1 MAITEGFAHSGST
14 VLSVQAK
21 PGTGTTSVVVNDA
34 RFIHSNLGPQRLG
47 DIVLTVDGT
56 DVYIIRFTFTEEAI
70 DQRTVQGHTKKY
82 NPETAET

>member
-1 MAITEGFAHSGST
+1 MAISEGFAHSSST

-21 PGTGTTSVVVNDA
+21 PGAGTTAIVVEDV

-47 DIVLTVDGT
+47 DIVITVDGT
-56 DVYIIRFTFTEEAI
+56 NVYIIRFTFTEEAI
-70 DQRTVQGHTKKY
+70 DQRTVQGYTKRY